1 MVLVV
6 TCNCGFNENRRNQ
19 RKLTPKGGGNSPKSG
34 DDPIGQ
40 VFVYVITGSNGFQR
54 VVVLPIGSV
63 RKATFPY
70 SRFRIFWIFFKFL
83 ALRCGF
89 PFSNGARTP
98 KSGFIFIYTDR
109 KLGVTWEGL
118 IFDS

>member
-40 VFVYVITGSNGFQR
+40 VFVYAIAGSNGFER
-54 VVVLPIGSV
+54 VVVLPMGSV
-63 RKATFPY
+63 RKAAFHD
-70 SRFRIFWIFFKFL
+70 SRFRIFWVFFFKFL
-83 ALRCGF
+83 ATTVRIPL
-89 PFSNGARTP
+89 SNAR
-98 KSGFIFIYTDR
+98 DR
-109 KLGVTWEGL
+109 HRKV
-118 IFDS
+118 DSSLDK

>member
-40 VFVYVITGSNGFQR
+40 VFVYVMAGLNGSER
-54 VVVLPIGSV
+54 VAVFPCGRSGWSKKRPSMIGEC
-63 RKATFPY
+63 TFFGY
-70 SRFRIFWIFFKFL
+70 FFSYF
-83 ALRCGF
+83 
-89 PFSNGARTP
+89 
-98 KSGFIFIYTDR
+98 
-109 KLGVTWEGL
+109 
-118 IFDS
+118 